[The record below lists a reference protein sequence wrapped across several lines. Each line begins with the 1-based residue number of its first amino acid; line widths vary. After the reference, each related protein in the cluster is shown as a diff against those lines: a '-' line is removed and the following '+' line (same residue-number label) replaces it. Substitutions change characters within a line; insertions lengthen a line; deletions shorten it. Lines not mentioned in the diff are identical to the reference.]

1 MTELYAVLFLFAVVA
16 LAVWLS
22 VRSGK
27 ATADKEHAEDNAHD
41 MEEDA
46 AIAAMP
52 YIDNPVGSM
61 RPPKK

>member
-27 ATADKEHAEDNAHD
+27 ATADKEHAEDSAHD

-46 AIAAMP
+46 AIASEPFVA
-52 YIDNPVGSM
+52 DPVGAM
-61 RPPKK
+61 RPPEK